1 MKPGGIA
8 LRLSLLLVAFSAFAA
23 GLASHYTFVNSRAM
37 LTQRAEQYLL
47 STTEVLARHLHS
59 SLQSVSQDALALAA
73 HAEARFLLADTQ
85 GGAGRPQ
92 QAARETMAQAF
103 EAMLAAHPSYLQM
116 RLITAQDHGLELV
129 RVLRHGDVLQRI
141 PERDMREKGHFP
153 YVFEALA
160 QPGGQ
165 VYLSEFAVN
174 HDDAPEAND
183 MPSFTVSAP
192 VVLQGRTLG
201 VVALQVAARPFL
213 QNVTAHLPGGFQ
225 LYMSNRWGD
234 WLMHPDT
241 SQTFAFDRGQRVF
254 IQDTFPEAQGLL
266 SGQAQSLVT
275 RANDA
280 YGEPLAAAFVR
291 LPLSASEVDQRFL
304 LLGLAQTISVIEGD
318 TPVLGRSIVQVLV
331 LVCLAALL
339 LAVLVSRV
347 VTEPLK
353 AMAAATRSMGKGQ
366 RVMGLPVERRDEIGE
381 LARSFQHMEE
391 QVWLQMAQLRSRH
404 NVMDHLAHHDPL
416 TGLPNRRMVE
426 ARLAE
431 ALDRADRSGLVCA
444 VLFVDLDH
452 FKNINDGLGHE
463 VGDVV
468 LRAVAQRLSDDLRV
482 GDLVGRMGGDEFVVV
497 CEGLHGELD
506 ADPIAVKLQAQF
518 HQPVLHQGLPIQVR
532 ASVGIS
538 LYPRDGH
545 DVRSLLSDADAA
557 MYRAKQGGRISR
569 PAA

>member
-1 MKPGGIA
+1 
-8 LRLSLLLVAFSAFAA
+8 V
-23 GLASHYTFVNSRAM
+23 
-37 LTQRAEQYLL
+37 
-47 STTEVLARHLHS
+47 
-59 SLQSVSQDALALAA
+59 VS
-73 HAEARFLLADTQ
+73 
-85 GGAGRPQ
+85 
-92 QAARETMAQAF
+92 
-103 EAMLAAHPSYLQM
+103 
-116 RLITAQDHGLELV
+116 
-129 RVLRHGDVLQRI
+129 
-141 PERDMREKGHFP
+141 
-153 YVFEALA
+153 
-160 QPGGQ
+160 
-165 VYLSEFAVN
+165 
-174 HDDAPEAND
+174 
-183 MPSFTVSAP
+183 
-192 VVLQGRTLG
+192 QGRTLG
-201 VVALQVAARPFL
+201 VVALQVAARPFF
-213 QNVTAHLPGGFQ
+213 QNVTANLPGGFQ

-234 WLMHPDT
+234 WLMHPDA
-241 SQTFAFDRGQRVF
+241 SQTFGFDRGQRVF
-254 IQDTFPEAQGLL
+254 MQDTFPEAQGLV
-266 SGQAQSLVT
+266 SGRIQSLVT
-275 RANDA
+275 RASDA

-291 LPLSASEVDQRFL
+291 LPVGAEVDQRFL
-304 LLGLAQTISVIEGD
+304 VLGLAQTLSVIEGD
-318 TPVLGRSIVQVLV
+318 TPILGRSIVQVLL

-391 QVWLQMAQLRSRH
+391 QVWVQMAQLRSRH
-404 NVMDHLAHHDPL
+404 NAMDHLAHHDPL
-416 TGLPNRRMVE
+416 TSLPNRRMVE

-463 VGDVV
+463 VGDAV
-468 LRAVAQRLSDDLRV
+468 LRAVAQRLSDDLRA

-506 ADPIAVKLQAQF
+506 ADPIAAKLQAQF
-518 HQPVLHQGLPIQVR
+518 QQPVLHQGLPIQVH

-557 MYRAKQGGRISR
+557 MYRAKQSARTHW
-569 PAA
+569 PAI

>member
-1 MKPGGIA
+1 MKLGGIA
-8 LRLSLLLVAFSAFAA
+8 WRLSLLLVAFSVFAA
-23 GLASHYTFVNSRAM
+23 GLASHYTFVSSRAM
-37 LTQRAEQYLL
+37 MTERAERYLL

-59 SLQSVSQDALALAA
+59 SLQSVSQDVLVLAA
-73 HAEARFLLADTQ
+73 HAEARALLEAPQ

-92 QAARETMAQAF
+92 QAARDAMAQAF
-103 EAMLAAHPSYLQM
+103 EAMLAAHPGYLQM
-116 RLITAQDHGLELV
+116 RLITARDHGLEQV
-129 RVLRHGDVLQRI
+129 RVLRQGEGLQRI
-141 PERDMREKGHFP
+141 PEHDMREKAHFP
-153 YVFEALA
+153 YVFEAQALPA
-160 QPGGQ
+160 GQ

-174 HDDAPEAND
+174 HDEASEVND

-192 VVLQGRTLG
+192 VVSQGRTLG
-201 VVALQVAARPFL
+201 VVALQVAARPFF
-213 QNVTAHLPGGFQ
+213 QNVMANLPGGFQ

-234 WLMHPDT
+234 WLMHPDV
-241 SQTFAFDRGQRVF
+241 SQTFGFDRGQRVF

-266 SGQAQSLVT
+266 SGRLQSLVT
-275 RANDA
+275 RVNDA

-291 LPLSASEVDQRFL
+291 LPLGSEVDQRFL
-304 LLGLAQTISVIEGD
+304 LLGLAQTLSVIEGD
-318 TPVLGRSIVQVLV
+318 TPLLGRSIVQVLL

-366 RVMGLPVERRDEIGE
+366 RVMGLPVDRRDEIGE
-381 LARSFQHMEE
+381 LARGFQHMEE
-391 QVWLQMAQLRSRH
+391 QVWQQMAQLRSRH
-404 NVMDHLAHHDPL
+404 NAMDHLAHHDPL
-416 TGLPNRRMVE
+416 TSLPNRRMVE

-463 VGDVV
+463 VGDAV
-468 LRAVAQRLSDDLRV
+468 LRAVAQRLSDDLRA

-497 CEGLHGELD
+497 CEGLQGEAD
-506 ADPIAVKLQAQF
+506 AEPIAAKLQAQF
-518 HQPVLHQGLPIQVR
+518 QQPVLHQGLPIQVR

-545 DVRSLLSDADAA
+545 DVRSLLADADAA
-557 MYRAKQGGRISR
+557 MYRAKQNGRISR

>member
-8 LRLSLLLVAFSAFAA
+8 LRLSLLLVAFSVFAA
-23 GLASHYTFVNSRAM
+23 GLASHYTFVSSRAM
-37 LTQRAEQYLL
+37 MTERAERDLL

-59 SLQSVSQDALALAA
+59 SLQSVSQDALALAT
-73 HAEARFLLADTQ
+73 HGQARVLLEESRA
-85 GGAGRPQ
+85 GAARSQ
-92 QAARETMAQAF
+92 QAARDAMAQVF
-103 EAMLAAHPSYLQM
+103 EAMLAAHPGYLQV
-116 RLITAQDHGLELV
+116 RLITAQDHGLEQV
-129 RVLRHGDVLQRI
+129 RVLRQGEVLKRI
-141 PERDMREKGHFP
+141 PDQDLREKGHFP

-160 QPGGQ
+160 QPVGQ

-174 HDDAPEAND
+174 HDGAPEAD
-183 MPSFTVSAP
+183 DLPSFTVSAP
-192 VVLQGRTLG
+192 VVSQGRTVG
-201 VVALQVAARPFL
+201 VVALQVAARPFF
-213 QNVTAHLPGGFQ
+213 QNVMDNLPGGFL

-234 WLMHPDT
+234 WLMHPDA
-241 SQTFAFDRGQRVF
+241 SQTFGFDHGQRVF
-254 IQDTFPEAQGLL
+254 MQDTFPEVQGLL
-266 SGQAQSLVT
+266 SGRVQSLVT

-291 LPLSASEVDQRFL
+291 LPVGSEVDQRFL
-304 LLGLAQTISVIEGD
+304 VLGLAQPLSVIEGD
-318 TPVLGRSIVQVLV
+318 TPVLGRSIVQILLV
-331 LVCLAALL
+331 VCLAALL

-391 QVWLQMAQLRSRH
+391 QVWMQMAQLRSRH
-404 NVMDHLAHHDPL
+404 NAMDHLAHHDPL
-416 TGLPNRRMVE
+416 TSLPNRRMVE

-444 VLFVDLDH
+444 VLFVDLHH

-463 VGDVV
+463 VGDAV
-468 LRAVAQRLSDDLRV
+468 LRAVAQRLSDDLRA

-497 CEGLHGELD
+497 CEGLHGEFD
-506 ADPIAVKLQAQF
+506 ADPIAAKLLAQF
-518 HQPVLHQGLPIQVR
+518 QQPVLHQGLPIQVH

-557 MYRAKQGGRISR
+557 MYRAKQSARAHW
-569 PAA
+569 PAI

>member
-8 LRLSLLLVAFSAFAA
+8 LRLSLLLVAFSVFAA
-23 GLASHYTFVNSRAM
+23 GLASHYTFVSSRAM
-37 LTQRAEQYLL
+37 MTERAERDLL

-59 SLQSVSQDALALAA
+59 SLQSVSQDALALAT
-73 HAEARFLLADTQ
+73 HGQARVLLEESRA
-85 GGAGRPQ
+85 GAARSQ
-92 QAARETMAQAF
+92 QAARDAMAQVF
-103 EAMLAAHPSYLQM
+103 EAMLAAHPGYLQV
-116 RLITAQDHGLELV
+116 RLITAQDHGLEQV
-129 RVLRHGDVLQRI
+129 RVLRQGEVLKRI
-141 PERDMREKGHFP
+141 PDQDLREKGHFP

-160 QPGGQ
+160 QPVGQ

-174 HDDAPEAND
+174 HDGAPEAD
-183 MPSFTVSAP
+183 DLPSFTVSAP
-192 VVLQGRTLG
+192 VVSQGRTVG
-201 VVALQVAARPFL
+201 VVALQVAARPFF
-213 QNVTAHLPGGFQ
+213 QNVMDNLPGGFL

-234 WLMHPDT
+234 WLMHPDA
-241 SQTFAFDRGQRVF
+241 SQTFGFDHGQRVF
-254 IQDTFPEAQGLL
+254 MQDTFPEVQGLL
-266 SGQAQSLVT
+266 SGRVQSLVT

-291 LPLSASEVDQRFL
+291 LPVGSEVDQRFL
-304 LLGLAQTISVIEGD
+304 VLGLAQPLSVIEGD
-318 TPVLGRSIVQVLV
+318 TPVLGRSIVQILLV
-331 LVCLAALL
+331 VCLAALL

-391 QVWLQMAQLRSRH
+391 QVWMQMAQLRSRH
-404 NVMDHLAHHDPL
+404 NAMDHLAHHDPL
-416 TGLPNRRMVE
+416 TSLPNRRMVE

-463 VGDVV
+463 VGDAV
-468 LRAVAQRLSDDLRV
+468 LRAVAQRLSDDLRA

-497 CEGLHGELD
+497 CEGLHGEFD
-506 ADPIAVKLQAQF
+506 ADPIAAKLLAQF
-518 HQPVLHQGLPIQVR
+518 QQPVLHQGLPIQVH

-557 MYRAKQGGRISR
+557 MYRAKQSARAHW
-569 PAA
+569 PAI

>member
-8 LRLSLLLVAFSAFAA
+8 LRLSLLLVAFSVFAA
-23 GLASHYTFVNSRAM
+23 GLASHYTFVSSRAM
-37 LTQRAEQYLL
+37 MTERAERYLL

-73 HAEARFLLADTQ
+73 HAEARVLLEGTRA
-85 GGAGRPQ
+85 GAGRPQ
-92 QAARETMAQAF
+92 QAAREAMAQAF
-103 EAMLAAHPSYLQM
+103 EAMLAAHPGYLQM
-116 RLITAQDHGLELV
+116 RLITAQDHGLEQV
-129 RVLRHGDVLQRI
+129 RVLRQGELLKRI
-141 PERDMREKGHFP
+141 SEHDLREKGHFP

-160 QPGGQ
+160 QPVGQ

-174 HDDAPEAND
+174 HDGAPEAD
-183 MPSFTVSAP
+183 DLPSFTVSAP
-192 VVLQGRTLG
+192 VVSQGRTLG
-201 VVALQVAARPFL
+201 VVALQVAARPFF
-213 QNVTAHLPGGFQ
+213 QNVTANLPGGFQ

-234 WLMHPDT
+234 WLMHPDA
-241 SQTFAFDRGQRVF
+241 SQTFGFDHGQRVF
-254 IQDTFPEAQGLL
+254 MQDTFPEAQGLL
-266 SGQAQSLVT
+266 SGRIQSLVT
-275 RANDA
+275 RASDA

-291 LPLSASEVDQRFL
+291 LPVGAEVDQRFL
-304 LLGLAQTISVIEGD
+304 VLGLAQTLSVIEGD
-318 TPVLGRSIVQVLV
+318 TPILGRSIVQVLL

-391 QVWLQMAQLRSRH
+391 QVWVQMAQLRSRH
-404 NVMDHLAHHDPL
+404 NAMDHLAHHDPL
-416 TGLPNRRMVE
+416 TSLPNRRMVE

-463 VGDVV
+463 VGDAV
-468 LRAVAQRLSDDLRV
+468 LRAVAQRLSDDLRA

-506 ADPIAVKLQAQF
+506 ADPIAAKLQAQF
-518 HQPVLHQGLPIQVR
+518 QQPVLHQGLPIQVH

-557 MYRAKQGGRISR
+557 MYRAKQSARTHW
-569 PAA
+569 PAI

>member
-23 GLASHYTFVNSRAM
+23 GLASHYTFVSSRTM
-37 LTQRAEQYLL
+37 MTERAERYLL

-59 SLQSVSQDALALAA
+59 SLQSVSRDALGLAA
-73 HAEARFLLADTQ
+73 HVAARSLLEE
-85 GGAGRPQ
+85 GAGAHGRAPQ
-92 QAARETMAQAF
+92 ADREAMSQAF
-103 EAMLAAHPSYLQM
+103 EALLASHPAYLQL
-116 RLITAQDHGLELV
+116 RLITAREHGLERV
-129 RVLRHGDVLQRI
+129 RVLREGETLQRA

-160 QPGGQ
+160 QPAGQ

-174 HDDAPEAND
+174 HDESPGAND

-192 VVLQGRTLG
+192 VVFQGRTLG

-213 QNVTAHLPGGFQ
+213 QDVMSNLPGGFQ

-234 WLMHPDT
+234 WLMHPDA
-241 SQTFAFDRGQRVF
+241 SQTFGFDRGQRVF
-254 IQDTFPEAQGLL
+254 IQDTFPEAQGLIN
-266 SGQAQSLVT
+266 GRVQSLVT
-275 RANDA
+275 RASDA
-280 YGEPLAAAFVR
+280 YGEPLAAALVR
-291 LPLSASEVDQRFL
+291 LPVGAEVDQRFL
-304 LLGLAQTISVIEGD
+304 VLGLAQTLSVIEGD
-318 TPVLGRSIVQVLV
+318 TPVLGRSIAQVLL

-339 LAVLVSRV
+339 MAVLVSRV

-353 AMAAATRSMGKGQ
+353 AMVAATRSMGKGQ

-381 LARSFQHMEE
+381 LARGFQHMEE

-404 NVMDHLAHHDPL
+404 NAMDHLAHHDPL
-416 TGLPNRRMVE
+416 TSLPNRRMVE

-463 VGDVV
+463 VGDAV
-468 LRAVAQRLSDDLRV
+468 LRAVAQRLSDDLRA

-497 CEGLHGELD
+497 CEGLHGEAD
-506 ADPIAVKLQAQF
+506 ADPIAAKLQAQF
-518 HQPVLHQGLPIQVR
+518 QQPVLHQGLPIQVH

-545 DVRSLLSDADAA
+545 DVRSLLADADAA
-557 MYRAKQGGRISR
+557 MYRAKQSGRISR

>member
-23 GLASHYTFVNSRAM
+23 GLASHYTFVSSRAM
-37 LTQRAEQYLL
+37 MTERAERYLL

-59 SLQSVSQDALALAA
+59 SLQSVSRDALGLAA
-73 HAEARFLLADTQ
+73 HA
-85 GGAGRPQ
+85 
-92 QAARETMAQAF
+92 AARSLLEDGRVVSGRSQQVDREAMAQAF
-103 EAMLAAHPSYLQM
+103 EAMLAAHPGYLQL
-116 RLITAQDHGLELV
+116 RLITAQDHGLERV
-129 RVLRHGDVLQRI
+129 RVLREGEVLQRTS
-141 PERDMREKGHFP
+141 ERDMREKGHFP

-160 QPGGQ
+160 QPAGQ

-174 HDDAPEAND
+174 HDEAPGAND

-192 VVLQGRTLG
+192 VVSQGRTLG

-213 QNVTAHLPGGFQ
+213 QDVMSNLPGGFQ

-234 WLMHPDT
+234 WLMHPDA
-241 SQTFAFDRGQRVF
+241 SQTFGFDRGQRVF
-254 IQDTFPEAQGLL
+254 IQDTFPEAQGLI
-266 SGQAQSLVT
+266 SGRVQSLVT
-275 RANDA
+275 RASDA

-291 LPLSASEVDQRFL
+291 LPVGAEVEQRFL
-304 LLGLAQTISVIEGD
+304 VLGLAQTLSVIEGD
-318 TPVLGRSIVQVLV
+318 TPVLGRSIVQILL

-339 LAVLVSRV
+339 MAVLVSRV

-353 AMAAATRSMGKGQ
+353 AMVAATRSMGKGQ
-366 RVMGLPVERRDEIGE
+366 RVMGLPVERHDEIGE
-381 LARSFQHMEE
+381 LARGFQHMEE
-391 QVWLQMAQLRSRH
+391 QVWQQMAQLRSRH
-404 NVMDHLAHHDPL
+404 NAMDHLAHHDPL
-416 TGLPNRRMVE
+416 TSLPNRRMVE

-463 VGDVV
+463 VGDAV

-497 CEGLHGELD
+497 CEGLHGEAD
-506 ADPIAVKLQAQF
+506 ADPIAAKLQAQF
-518 HQPVLHQGLPIQVR
+518 QQPVLHQGLPIQVH

-557 MYRAKQGGRISR
+557 MYRAKQNGRISR

>member
-1 MKPGGIA
+1 MRPGGIA
-8 LRLSLLLVAFSAFAA
+8 LRLSLLLAAFSVFAA
-23 GLASHYTFVNSRAM
+23 GLASHYTFVSSRAM
-37 LTQRAEQYLL
+37 MTERAERYLL
-47 STTEVLARHLHS
+47 STTEVLARHLHA
-59 SLQSVSQDALALAA
+59 SLQSVSQDALVLATHAQARALL
-73 HAEARFLLADTQ
+73 EAPR
-85 GGAGRPQ
+85 GEPGRPQ
-92 QAARETMAQAF
+92 PAAREAMAQAF
-103 EAMLAAHPSYLQM
+103 EAMLAAHPGYLQV
-116 RLITAQDHGLELV
+116 RLITAQEHGLEQV
-129 RVLRHGDVLQRI
+129 RVLRQGEVLKRI
-141 PERDMREKGHFP
+141 PEHDLREKGHFP

-160 QPGGQ
+160 QPAGQ
-165 VYLSEFAVN
+165 VYLSEFAVS
-174 HDDAPEAND
+174 HDDAPEVND

-192 VVLQGRTLG
+192 VVSQGRTLG

-213 QNVTAHLPGGFQ
+213 QNVMSNLPGGFQ

-234 WLMHPDT
+234 WLMHPDA
-241 SQTFAFDRGQRVF
+241 SQTFGFDHGQRVF

-266 SGQAQSLVT
+266 SGRVQSLVT
-275 RANDA
+275 RANDP

-291 LPLSASEVDQRFL
+291 LPLGAEVDQRFL
-304 LLGLAQTISVIEGD
+304 LLGLAQTLSVVEGD
-318 TPVLGRSIVQVLV
+318 TPVLGRSIFQVLL

-353 AMAAATRSMGKGQ
+353 AMAAATRSLGKGQ

-391 QVWLQMAQLRSRH
+391 QVWLQMSQLRSRH
-404 NVMDHLAHHDPL
+404 NAMDHLAHHDPL
-416 TGLPNRRMVE
+416 TGLPNRRLVE
-426 ARLAE
+426 ARLAD

-463 VGDVV
+463 VGDAV

-506 ADPIAVKLQAQF
+506 ADPIAAKLQAQF
-518 HQPVLHQGLPIQVR
+518 QQPVLHHGLPIQVH

-557 MYRAKQGGRISR
+557 MYRAKQGGRNSR

>member
-8 LRLSLLLVAFSAFAA
+8 LRLSLLLVAFSVFAA
-23 GLASHYTFVNSRAM
+23 GLASHYTFVSSRAM
-37 LTQRAEQYLL
+37 MTERAERYLL

-73 HAEARFLLADTQ
+73 HAEARVLLEETRA
-85 GGAGRPQ
+85 GAGRSQ
-92 QAARETMAQAF
+92 QAAREAMAQAF
-103 EAMLAAHPSYLQM
+103 EAMLAAHPGYLQM
-116 RLITAQDHGLELV
+116 RLITAQDHGLEQV
-129 RVLRHGDVLQRI
+129 RVLRQGEVLKRI
-141 PERDMREKGHFP
+141 PEHDLREKGHFP

-160 QPGGQ
+160 QPVGQ

-174 HDDAPEAND
+174 HDGAPEAND
-183 MPSFTVSAP
+183 LPSFTVSAP
-192 VVLQGRTLG
+192 VVSQGRTLG
-201 VVALQVAARPFL
+201 VVALQVAARPFF
-213 QNVTAHLPGGFQ
+213 QNVTANLPGGFQ

-234 WLMHPDT
+234 WLMHPDA
-241 SQTFAFDRGQRVF
+241 SQTFGFDHGQRVF

-266 SGQAQSLVT
+266 SGRVQSLVT
-275 RANDA
+275 RASDA

-291 LPLSASEVDQRFL
+291 LPVGAEVDQRFL
-304 LLGLAQTISVIEGD
+304 VLGLAQTLSVIEGD
-318 TPVLGRSIVQVLV
+318 TPVLGRSIVQVLL

-366 RVMGLPVERRDEIGE
+366 RVMGLPVERHDEIGE

-391 QVWLQMAQLRSRH
+391 QVWVQMAQLRSRH
-404 NVMDHLAHHDPL
+404 NAMDHLAHHDPL
-416 TGLPNRRMVE
+416 TSLPNRRMVE

-463 VGDVV
+463 VGDAV
-468 LRAVAQRLSDDLRV
+468 LRAVAQRLSDDLRA

-506 ADPIAVKLQAQF
+506 ADPIAAKLQAQF
-518 HQPVLHQGLPIQVR
+518 QQPVLHQGLPIQVH

-557 MYRAKQGGRISR
+557 MYRAKQSGRTHC
-569 PAA
+569 PAV